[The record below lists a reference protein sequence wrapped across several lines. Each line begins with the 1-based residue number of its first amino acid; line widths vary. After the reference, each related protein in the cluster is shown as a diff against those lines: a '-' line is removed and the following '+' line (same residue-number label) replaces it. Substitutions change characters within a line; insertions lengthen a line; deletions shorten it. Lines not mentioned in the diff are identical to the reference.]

1 MEVAAAVV
9 ADVEVDVAVDAV
21 VVVAEDVA
29 VAGRDS
35 FFVLSFSFH
44 FIPASSSLSFFV
56 LFRLTIIH

>member
-29 VAGRDS
+29 VAGRDP
-35 FFVLSFSFH
+35 FFVLLFSFISYQH
-44 FIPASSSLSFFV
+44 LHLSFFV
-56 LFRLTIIH
+56 LFRPTIIH